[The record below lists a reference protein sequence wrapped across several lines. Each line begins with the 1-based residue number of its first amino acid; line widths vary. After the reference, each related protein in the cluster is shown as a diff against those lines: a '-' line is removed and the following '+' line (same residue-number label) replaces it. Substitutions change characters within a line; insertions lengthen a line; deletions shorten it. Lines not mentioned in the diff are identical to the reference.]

1 VGGRIGAPGT
11 GRPEYDEV
19 VGAAARMQRAYNGR
33 QPGDPARAAQVI
45 LKIAAMERP
54 PFRLP
59 LGSDAVKAIEQ
70 ADRSRLDELQRWRE
84 LSLSTD
90 FPEDEDRD

>member
-1 VGGRIGAPGT
+1 
-11 GRPEYDEV
+11 
-19 VGAAARMQRAYNGR
+19 
-33 QPGDPARAAQVI
+33 
-45 LKIAAMERP
+45 MEQP

-70 ADRSRLDELQRWRE
+70 ADRSRLDELQRWHE

-90 FPEDEDRD
+90 FPEGEARD